1 MADLFEKK
9 NMKPMLIGKS
19 SEPFDSPDFIYE
31 LKLDGVRCMAYLDRN
46 DGTDLRDERN
56 RSLIPKAPGLSAIHL
71 QAGAR
76 CILDGELV
84 VLSDG
89 RSDSSELQRLLTT
102 NFPDSKDVLP
112 PASFVA
118 FDILYLNGEDLTGPT
133 GPTLMQRKRLLQN
146 TVIENARLS
155 VSRHI
160 SERGI
165 AFYELARQ
173 QGLHSI
179 VAKRRNSLYFPD
191 SRTADWIKI
200 QDHQVEDFV
209 ICGYEETDTNAVS
222 VVLGQYRD
230 RALFYKG
237 RVALDRARGDLR
249 RLRDV
254 PRLSVPP
261 FAIVPSG
268 FDSTIWLKPVLVC
281 TVKYTSKTK
290 TGYMRE
296 PVFEGIKLDKKTGG
310 VHRVILSP

>member
-9 NMKPMLIGKS
+9 NLKPMLIGKS

-31 LKLDGVRCMAYLDRN
+31 LKLDGIRCIAYLDRS
-46 DGTDLRDERN
+46 DSTDLRDERN
-56 RSLIPKAPGLSAIHL
+56 RSLIAKAPGLSELHL

-76 CILDGELV
+76 CILDGELIA
-84 VLSDG
+84 LADG
-89 RSDSSELQRLLTT
+89 RPDISEIQRLLTT
-102 NFPDSKDVLP
+102 SVWESEAALP

-118 FDILYLNGEDLTGPT
+118 FDILYLNGEDLTGPA

-146 TVIENARLS
+146 TIIENARLA
-155 VSRHI
+155 VSRYI
-160 SERGI
+160 EERGME
-165 AFYELARQ
+165 FYELAKQ
-173 QGLHSI
+173 QKLDGI
-179 VAKRRNSLYFPD
+179 IAKRRNSAYFPD

-200 QDHQVEDFV
+200 QGHQVEDFV
-209 ICGYEETDTNAVS
+209 ICGYEQTDNSTVS

-237 RVALDRARGDLR
+237 RVTLDGASGDFQ
-249 RLRDV
+249 RLRDI

-268 FDSTIWLKPVLVC
+268 FDNTLWLKPMLVC

-296 PVFEGIKLDKKTGG
+296 PVFEGIQLDKTPEECTG
-310 VHRVILSP
+310 